1 MILNDNGSFGDF
13 PTRAVFILS
22 YNVDFVIMKGGGILA
37 SSSDERLGNEK
48 MLPLIFKMALPS
60 VAAQLVN
67 LLYGIV
73 DKIYIGHIEGIGA
86 EALAGVGITSS
97 VILLISAFASLVGG
111 GGSPL
116 AAIELGRGDRD
127 GAKRILN
134 NGFVMLLF
142 FAVICT
148 ALPYAIMEPM
158 LRFAGASSETMPYA
172 KEYLSIY
179 LIGTVFVLI
188 STGLNMFINCQGKP
202 GIAMMSILIGAILNT
217 VLDPIFIFGFGLGVK
232 GAAIATVIS
241 QAVSA
246 GWVLSFLF
254 SKKRAILNL
263 DIEYIRKPDIHIIG
277 KISALGVSPFVM
289 AATESL
295 VGFALNGQLQ
305 KYGDDMHVSALTV
318 MQSAMQ
324 MVSIP
329 LAGFGQGIIPVI
341 SYNYGHGKNERVK
354 EAFKITLSVMFG
366 VNLIGILFMIAFPSL
381 IGGMFTDKPSVIAI
395 VKDYMPIFLLGMT
408 IFGLQR
414 TCQNT
419 LVALGQAKISLFI
432 ALLRK
437 VFLLVPLAYILPL
450 FMGVTGVYAAEAIA
464 DGTAA
469 TLCTVIFVM
478 TFPKIL
484 AKNKNVN

>member
-1 MILNDNGSFGDF
+1 M
-13 PTRAVFILS
+13 LS
-22 YNVDFVIMKGGGILA
+22 VA
-37 SSSDERLGNEK
+37 SDEKLGSDR
-48 MLPLIFKMALPS
+48 MLPLIFKMALPA

-73 DKIYIGHIEGIGA
+73 DKIYIGHIEEVGA
-86 EALAGVGITSS
+86 EALAGVGITTS
-97 VILLISAFASLVGG
+97 VILFISAFASLVGG

-116 AAIELGRGDRD
+116 AAIALGKGDRD
-127 GAKRILN
+127 LAKRILN
-134 NGFVMLLF
+134 NGFVMLLL

-148 ALPYAIMEPM
+148 ALPYLIMEPM
-158 LRFAGASSETMPYA
+158 LKFAGASQDTLPYA

-188 STGLNMFINCQGKP
+188 STGLNMFISCQGKP
-202 GIAMMSILIGAILNT
+202 GIAMMSTIIGALLNT
-217 VLDPIFIFGFGLGVK
+217 ALDPVFIFGFDMGVA

-246 GWVLSFLF
+246 AWVLSFLF
-254 SKKRAILNL
+254 SKKRATLNL
-263 DIEYIRKPDIHIIG
+263 DVEYIKKPDIHTIG
-277 KISALGVSPFVM
+277 KISALGISPFVM

-295 VGFALNGQLQ
+295 VGFTLNGQLQ

-329 LAGFGQGIIPVI
+329 LAGFGQGVIPII

-354 EAFKITLSVMFG
+354 EAFKIALAVMFS
-366 VNLIGILFMIAFPSL
+366 VNLVGILFMILFPSFV
-381 IGGMFTDKPSVIAI
+381 GSMFTDKTSVIGI
-395 VKDYMPIFLLGMT
+395 VEKYMPLFLVGMT

-419 LVALGQAKISLFI
+419 FVALGQAKISLFI

-437 VFLLVPLAYILPL
+437 VLLLVPLAYILPL
-450 FMGVTGVYAAEAIA
+450 FMDVSGVYAAEAIA

-469 TLCTVIFVM
+469 TICTLIFIF
-478 TFPKIL
+478 TFSKIL
-484 AKNKNVN
+484 AKNKNAKTVIKEN